1 MARILKQNVKRL
13 LAEVPD
19 DLVFRCRDGHTFEEK
34 TDFGIRVGDTI
45 DDKNLARDLWEPPN
59 QTQADQSVASHIT
72 FPGTG
77 LVQRCGGCKM
87 PRNWTE
93 RDNYAIEG
101 GS

>member
-19 DLVFRCRDGHTFEEK
+19 DLVFRCRDGHTLRSIQELEQALVSIADEASAYHSNGEK
-34 TDFGIRVGDTI
+34 TDFGNRVKDTI
-45 DDKNLARDLWEPPN
+45 EDEKPARDLWEAPN

-77 LVQRCGGCKM
+77 
-87 PRNWTE
+87 
-93 RDNYAIEG
+93 
-101 GS
+101 